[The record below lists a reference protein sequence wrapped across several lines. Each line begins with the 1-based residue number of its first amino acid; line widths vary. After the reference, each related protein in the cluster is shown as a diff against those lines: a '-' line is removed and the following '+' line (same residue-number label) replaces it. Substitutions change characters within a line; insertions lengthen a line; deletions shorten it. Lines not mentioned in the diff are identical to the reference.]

1 MAGYKHCLF
10 LLLNFKIL
18 LQFLR
23 LSVVIFQNL
32 FWYSDIH
39 VSTIAVNWTSSS
51 SLRYGPITRLPE
63 FYLNEQHCLLF
74 FKWWALFYSE
84 YHCYSRASWRSVR
97 ISCVCVAASLTTAE
111 DGTGQ
116 ETTAYPRAL
125 DFCLSCNIFQ
135 LNFIEKKLPNPFS
148 FHVCEVKKI
157 ILNPWINRKL
167 DWKINALDYYIVCEL
182 RLLIRTSFLSFPLYF

>member
-1 MAGYKHCLF
+1 MQNPPSVSQTLSSRLPEPF
-10 LLLNFKIL
+10 LLT
-18 LQFLR
+18 
-23 LSVVIFQNL
+23 
-32 FWYSDIH
+32 YSDIH
-39 VSTIAVNWTSSS
+39 VSTISTEHLLPAFVMVPSHVFLNSILMSS
-51 SLRYGPITRLPE
+51 TA
-63 FYLNEQHCLLF
+63 FFF

-111 DGTGQ
+111 GGTGQ

-135 LNFIEKKLPNPFS
+135 LNFIEKKMPNPFS

-167 DWKINALDYYIVCEL
+167 D
-182 RLLIRTSFLSFPLYF
+182 